1 MLDNTSS
8 SSGSMRLVDDGLV
21 DLAVALANSCVNSTD
36 HNCTVR
42 EELHEYEELLT
53 VAYNMHSINGR
64 ICE

>member
-42 EELHEYEELLT
+42 VARYEELLT